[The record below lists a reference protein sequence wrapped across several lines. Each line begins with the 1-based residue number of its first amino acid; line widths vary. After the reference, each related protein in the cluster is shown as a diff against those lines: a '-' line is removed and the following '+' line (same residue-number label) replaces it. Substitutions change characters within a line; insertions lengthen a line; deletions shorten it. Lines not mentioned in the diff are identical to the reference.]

1 MQDLEEDEV
10 VLVTGSI
17 FVVGSALA
25 AWEAAH
31 AQLVAERQD

>member
-1 MQDLEEDEV
+1 MDMEEDGV

-25 AWEAAH
+25 AWEAAQG
-31 AQLVAERQD
+31 QLVAAGQG